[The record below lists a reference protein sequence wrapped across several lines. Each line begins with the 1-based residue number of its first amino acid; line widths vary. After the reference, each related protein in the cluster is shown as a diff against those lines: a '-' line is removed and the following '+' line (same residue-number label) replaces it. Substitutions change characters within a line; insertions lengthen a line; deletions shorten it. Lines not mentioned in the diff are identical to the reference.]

1 MLFSKNNLYI
11 KYLDNF
17 HVICPI
23 NIINTTPI
31 YTPISYSIIIN

>member
-1 MLFSKNNLYI
+1 MSFSKNNLHI

-17 HVICPI
+17 HVICLI

-31 YTPISYSIIIN
+31 YTPISHSIIIN